1 MASNEIADAVTKGL
15 GLYDFII
22 LNFAA
27 PDMVGHTGNLR
38 AAIEACE
45 AVDGALK
52 KIYDAMDK
60 ESSLL
65 IVTADH
71 GNVEQMVNP
80 KTGEPD
86 TEHTNNPVPLYFIG
100 ELAKGWNIRAGSL
113 SDLAPTILGLM
124 GLPPSSEMTG
134 KNLIVIPEVT
144 SPPTLVTPV
153 QTIAV

>member
-1 MASNEIADAVTKGL
+1 MATAEVAEAVIKGL
-15 GLYDFII
+15 EKYDFII

-38 AAIEACE
+38 AAIVACE
-45 AVDGALK
+45 SVDEALK
-52 KIYDAMDK
+52 NIYEAMDK
-60 ESSLL
+60 QNGLL

-86 TEHTNNPVPLYFIG
+86 TEHSNNPVPLYLIG
-100 ELAKGWNIRAGSL
+100 EAVKGWNIRAGSL

-124 GLPPSSEMTG
+124 GLPP
-134 KNLIVIPEVT
+134 
-144 SPPTLVTPV
+144 
-153 QTIAV
+153 